1 MKLEEELLYHNR
13 RKKIYKI
20 ILENP
25 GIHQR
30 ALEKKTKIPSGCLR
44 YHILRL
50 TKYGLIIKKC
60 EKGYTRYFVAN
71 NIDNSDKLIIGL
83 LRQEMPR
90 KILILLLVQKG
101 YYSLTK
107 EQIKS
112 IANTSN
118 WDKDTVDRYKI
129 RLDLRTVNYHLQKLL
144 HAGIIERL
152 RDGRKISYR
161 IVDECKILYLLNRYR
176 NTFDDFLVDD
186 TLSNF
191 NLKRFNIMFI
201 KSVDKIIDSIKEVF
215 PPPFFV

>member
-71 NIDNSDKLIIGL
+71 NIDNSDKLIIFSKLVFLSDFVPRNTPFENGL
-83 LRQEMPR
+83 GNPSR
-90 KILILLLVQKG
+90 
-101 YYSLTK
+101 
-107 EQIKS
+107 
-112 IANTSN
+112 
-118 WDKDTVDRYKI
+118 
-129 RLDLRTVNYHLQKLL
+129 
-144 HAGIIERL
+144 
-152 RDGRKISYR
+152 
-161 IVDECKILYLLNRYR
+161 LYL
-176 NTFDDFLVDD
+176 D
-186 TLSNF
+186 
-191 NLKRFNIMFI
+191 I
-201 KSVDKIIDSIKEVF
+201 
-215 PPPFFV
+215 